1 MAVTRNY
8 KKIFKYCGLGSSI
21 MACVFMLISFS
32 TSYWIERHEDGQ
44 KNFVSTGLWEVCYNG
59 WKNPFI
65 TSMKIYRGCWWIFS
79 DHLRP
84 MREYI
89 LPSWFI
95 SVQVMISVTLLCQ
108 ALVVIF
114 LLSLLVRCCPHQME
128 SILLMISS
136 IMMFLCGLLIA
147 ISLIVFGVMSED
159 RQWMPRPDQ
168 NFLSW
173 SFGICVMSGFFSLF
187 GAMCLLVA
195 SISASAERSTAPSM
209 SMAMKT
215 RY

>member
-32 TSYWIERHEDGQ
+32 TSHWIERHADGQ

-89 LPSWFI
+89 LP
-95 SVQVMISVTLLCQ
+95 C
-108 ALVVIF
+108 
-114 LLSLLVRCCPHQME
+114 E
-128 SILLMISS
+128 
-136 IMMFLCGLLIA
+136 
-147 ISLIVFGVMSED
+147 
-159 RQWMPRPDQ
+159 
-168 NFLSW
+168 
-173 SFGICVMSGFFSLF
+173 
-187 GAMCLLVA
+187 
-195 SISASAERSTAPSM
+195 
-209 SMAMKT
+209 
-215 RY
+215 